1 MRVPKIYLETTIF
14 NYYFDTNREAHQD
27 TVKLFKEI
35 KQGRYVAYTSGYVI
49 EEIERAPSEK
59 SHCMIS
65 LIEEYNIF
73 LIDANEEAVKL
84 ADIYVDE
91 GIIPVRFRYDGLHIA
106 MATVHN
112 LDYILSLN
120 FQHINK
126 LKTKTM
132 TDIINK
138 REGYRGIYICSPME
152 VVENDE

>member
-1 MRVPKIYLETTIF
+1 
-14 NYYFDTNREAHQD
+14 
-27 TVKLFKEI
+27 
-35 KQGRYVAYTSGYVI
+35 
-49 EEIERAPSEK
+49 
-59 SHCMIS
+59 MIS
-65 LIEEYNIF
+65 LIEEYGVY

-84 ADIYVDE
+84 ADVYVGE

-106 MATVHN
+106 MAVVHD

-132 TDIINK
+132 TDIVNK